1 MHKSMEQ
8 YNNVDF
14 SLSLYLIILNIH
26 FTLLIATVYLS
37 DNLIDLA
44 GVTLVSVV
52 TVMVQIIVGFLPYE
66 SLYTYKYRK

>member
-1 MHKSMEQ
+1 MEQ

-26 FTLLIATVYLS
+26 FALLIATVYLS
-37 DNLIDLA
+37 DNLINLA
-44 GVTLVSVV
+44 AVTPASQSWLL
-52 TVMVQIIVGFLPYE
+52 MVQIIIFLPYE